1 MTDQENPT
9 TPSARCWQCAS
20 TVPLER
26 LDVEAVLRVRSATDG
41 GPYRE
46 WRCVCGVDSGAL
58 VNAAGAWLLY
68 PLEGQEDPDLIERL
82 IPRYSRAR
90 QDAAVAWWRR
100 NAAAV
105 ERFRRDVTDR
115 PTRSRPSPGP
125 DRTQRP
131 PPRPKAHT
139 QKKPPPRAKTE
150 RRSPRSEQ
158 RRSRPAQPE
167 IRPDNDVDRRSPHEL
182 LGIEKGATDDEIG
195 RAYRKAL
202 KLCHPD
208 RVANLDADIQ
218 DLAHRKAKALRRAY
232 EQLLNPG

>member
-1 MTDQENPT
+1 MTDRENRA
-9 TPSARCWQCAS
+9 TPIARCWQCAS
-20 TVPLER
+20 TVPPER
-26 LDVEAVLRVRSATDG
+26 LDVEAVLRVRSAADG

-46 WRCVCGVDSGAL
+46 WRCVCGTESGAL
-58 VNAAGAWLLY
+58 VNTAGAWLLY
-68 PLEGQEDPDLIERL
+68 PLEGEDDPDLIERL
-82 IPRYSRAR
+82 IPRYSRAH

-115 PTRSRPSPGP
+115 PPRSQSNPGP

-131 PPRPKAHT
+131 PPRPKART
-139 QKKPPPRAKTE
+139 QEQPPPRKKTE
-150 RRSPRSEQ
+150 RRSPRSDQ
-158 RRSRPAQPE
+158 RRSRPAPPE
-167 IRPDNDVDRRSPHEL
+167 TRPDNDVDRRSPHEL
-182 LGIEKGATDDEIG
+182 LGIKRGATEDEIG

-232 EQLLNPG
+232 EQLLNAG